1 MAALAWGSTSYGG
14 LWIAA
19 AELGLARDRL
29 QGRGCGRW
37 AQLGTMSLRTGE
49 AGAGR
54 RPEASC
60 ARRVDTV
67 STDPVARDLG
77 PPDLG
82 LSTHASDSHFSD
94 LGLQPLN
101 HDWGSQVPGALGA
114 IRHLHRTKASMGQPE
129 LAGRSSKPGA
139 LSVHPSASTPPH
151 GRGSGHSPRTPLL
164 CSDPRFPLALHGG
177 VVVPLFQTSACG
189 SRINSP
195 DPDHGPSAFEI

>member
-101 HDWGSQVPGALGA
+101 HDWGIAGPWSPRRYQ
-114 IRHLHRTKASMGQPE
+114 ASTQNKGEHGPARVGWPE
-129 LAGRSSKPGA
+129 LQAWRS
-139 LSVHPSASTPPH
+139 VCPSI
-151 GRGSGHSPRTPLL
+151 
-164 CSDPRFPLALHGG
+164 C
-177 VVVPLFQTSACG
+177 
-189 SRINSP
+189 
-195 DPDHGPSAFEI
+195 